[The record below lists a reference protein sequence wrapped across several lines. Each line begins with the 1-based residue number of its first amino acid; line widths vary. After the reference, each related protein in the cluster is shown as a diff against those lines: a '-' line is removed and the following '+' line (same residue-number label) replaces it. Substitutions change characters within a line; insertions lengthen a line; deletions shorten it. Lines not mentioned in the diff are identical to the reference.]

1 MKREELGIL
10 YPIKLVR
17 YDLKWPELFLKEKGI
32 LERIWYGQIRIE
44 HIGSTAVPGLS
55 AKPTIDIL
63 MEKPL
68 DMRDEVIIERMEEN
82 EYLHMKKQTRH
93 LMFVKGYGKNGL
105 ESESYH
111 IHMGPLDQEWL
122 WDRVFF
128 RDLLRSDRKEAH
140 NYEYLKREL
149 ASRHRNDREAYTE
162 AKSEYIE
169 RATKEAKARL
179 KVHN

>member
-68 DMRDEVIIERMEEN
+68 DMSDEVITERMEEN
-82 EYLHMKKQTRH
+82 EYLHMK
-93 LMFVKGYGKNGL
+93 
-105 ESESYH
+105 
-111 IHMGPLDQEWL
+111 
-122 WDRVFF
+122 
-128 RDLLRSDRKEAH
+128 
-140 NYEYLKREL
+140 
-149 ASRHRNDREAYTE
+149 SRPVI
-162 AKSEYIE
+162 SCSS
-169 RATKEAKARL
+169 RATERMGS
-179 KVHN
+179 KVSAITFI